1 MATTAKSRVATAPL
15 HAVLPAA
22 DLARAERF
30 YSETLGLDI
39 EKVPDAGGFMVSA
52 GDGCSM
58 FVYETSATAG
68 TATQA
73 MFQVD
78 DLGAVVSDLREHGV
92 TFEEYDMPGLT
103 TVDGIAV
110 TGRMKSAWFKD
121 SEGNTIAVSERG

>member
-1 MATTAKSRVATAPL
+1 MATTATSRVATAPL
-15 HAVLPAA
+15 HAVLPAT

-30 YSETLGLDI
+30 YSETLGLRI
-39 EKVPDAGGFMVSA
+39 ERVPDAGGFTVLA

-78 DLGAVVSDLREHGV
+78 DVNAVVSDLREHGV
-92 TFEEYDMPGLT
+92 TFEEYDMPGLKT
-103 TVDGIAV
+103 EGGIAE
-110 TGRMKSAWFKD
+110 TGGMKTAWFKD
-121 SEGNTIAVSERG
+121 SEGNTIAVSERS

>member
-15 HAVLPAA
+15 HAVLPAT

-30 YSETLGLDI
+30 YTETLGLEI
-39 EKVPDAGGFMVSA
+39 EKDPDAGGFMVHA

-73 MFQVD
+73 MFQVTELD
-78 DLGAVVSDLREHGV
+78 AVVSDLREHGV
-92 TFEEYDMPGLT
+92 TFEEYDVPGLKT
-103 TVDGIAV
+103 EGGIAE
-110 TGRMKSAWFKD
+110 TGGMKTAWFKD
-121 SEGNTIAVSERG
+121 SEGNTIAVSERS